1 MFCSLKNELKNYFE
15 EFGIKLH
22 NFYISN
28 VIILKKESKQLKKVL
43 NKKNLN
49 LCSILYSFKLT

>member
-28 VIILKKESKQLKKVL
+28 VIILKKESKQLKNVL
-43 NKKNLN
+43 NKK
-49 LCSILYSFKLT
+49 T